1 MDDKN
6 STCNLAATQ
15 PWPHTP
21 FVRVMCAKLLKP
33 FAVALELLCFLF
45 GFNSI
50 TLSKYALG
58 YRPDKRS
65 RRGRGNTKRDQMWL
79 LPSQS
84 SNPARRWDKPVTDKQ
99 EGGSDSGVGDREKG
113 DSSEAR
119 DRSWGTATGTSKC
132 LISV

>member
-33 FAVALELLCFLF
+33 FAVALELHCFLF

-84 SNPARRWDKPVTDKQ
+84 YNPVRRWDKPVTDKP
-99 EGGSDSGVGDREKG
+99 EGGDDSRLWGWGQGERRQFRGTRSQLG
-113 DSSEAR
+113 DSN
-119 DRSWGTATGTSKC
+119 GHQ
-132 LISV
+132 